1 MGNLICTYFL
11 YSLPLLCSFVYDSNR
26 LRKIS
31 KIIYGSNWL
40 NGGDY
45 DVCLR
50 KISKSRHILIE
61 I

>member
-1 MGNLICTYFL
+1 MFICLGF
-11 YSLPLLCSFVYDSNR
+11 SNR
-26 LRKIS
+26 LS
-31 KIIYGSNWL
+31 KFSKKNIYGSNRL

-50 KISKSRHILIE
+50 KISKPRHILME